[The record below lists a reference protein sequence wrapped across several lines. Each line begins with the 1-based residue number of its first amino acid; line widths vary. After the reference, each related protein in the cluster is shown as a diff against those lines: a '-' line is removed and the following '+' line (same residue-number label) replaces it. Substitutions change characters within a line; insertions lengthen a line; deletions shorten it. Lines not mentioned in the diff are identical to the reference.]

1 MPRSWM
7 ISDNSRTDS
16 LGFHEAQLYHCGYLV
31 PTQARLAST
40 ALWLHSFNYFLIW
53 VQSSVIFCL
62 YRCKSQKQ
70 TTLLLNTGP
79 FLPSF
84 LFLSL
89 LQTVKTGSK
98 QVADAWI
105 RTLNSE
111 YESDCAITTAQ
122 TYFFVIVALVG
133 YLNFIC
139 TEMCIFLLFPIPQIC
154 K

>member
-1 MPRSWM
+1 M

-84 LFLSL
+84 FVS
-89 LQTVKTGSK
+89 VSSANSKNRFKTSCRCLNSNPEL
-98 QVADAWI
+98 WI
-105 RTLNSE
+105 RKWLCDNH
-111 YESDCAITTAQ
+111 CP
-122 TYFFVIVALVG
+122 
-133 YLNFIC
+133 N
-139 TEMCIFLLFPIPQIC
+139 IFLCYCRSSGLFKLHLYRNVYFSSLPNPPNM
-154 K
+154 